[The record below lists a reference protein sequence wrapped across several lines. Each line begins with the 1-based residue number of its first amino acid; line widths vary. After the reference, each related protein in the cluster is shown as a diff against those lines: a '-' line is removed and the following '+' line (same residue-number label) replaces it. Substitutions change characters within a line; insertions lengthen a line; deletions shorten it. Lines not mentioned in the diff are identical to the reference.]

1 MKKFLLISA
10 MMVVGFM
17 GGLFYAHLVEP
28 PVPST
33 AVVAVTE
40 EPAPPKKAASKPAA
54 ASISRVQKLR
64 IQRQSMRNSAEQF
77 FAGLD
82 EEECDLDPSN
92 LQLYA
97 DDARYT
103 MRYRLPDGA
112 ERSFEMD
119 AENFKS
125 FGIDAARA
133 LALSRL
139 ECSSQGRFFQVEDG
153 RVRVHEQRTLEA
165 MYHGDSV
172 EVRQERTLI
181 IGPDNGGNWVIHEIT
196 GIGVIR

>member
-1 MKKFLLISA
+1 MKKIFLIAA

-17 GGLFYAHLVEP
+17 GGLFYAHLVGP
-28 PVPST
+28 PVTST
-33 AVVAVTE
+33 AVVTVSE
-40 EPAPPKKAASKPAA
+40 EPAKSEKVISKPAA

-64 IQRQSMRNSAEQF
+64 MQRKAMRHSAEQF

-82 EEECDLDPSN
+82 EGECNLDPAN

-103 MRYRLPDGA
+103 MRYRLPDG
-112 ERSFEMD
+112 EEKSFELD
-119 AENFKS
+119 AASFKS
-125 FGIDAARA
+125 FGIGAVRE
-133 LALSRL
+133 LALSGL
-139 ECSSQGRFFQVEDG
+139 ECSSQGRFYQVEDG

-165 MYHGDSV
+165 MYHGDTV
-172 EVRQERTLI
+172 EIRQERTLI
-181 IGPDNGGNWVIHEIT
+181 IGPSNDGDWVIHEIT